1 MGVVDDG
8 PHHEVGEG
16 GEGWSDVS
24 PLVVQG
30 LLGLSV
36 QQVCCGGQHAAVL
49 TDCGE
54 IFTWGRGGFGRLG
67 HGNREG
73 LDSPRRIEALEGI
86 PCVQVA
92 CGFAYTAAV
101 TASGELYTWGAG
113 ENGRL
118 GLGDVADRHTPSRV
132 EGLHSKVKEVYAGSV
147 HSCVLTRE
155 GTVYA
160 FGKHEYTGHGDH
172 EDVLDP
178 RLIPTFSGGS
188 GALVRQISVG
198 PGGYHTMA
206 LTCQGQVYAW
216 GHNRVAQLGIGNSF
230 TVPRNM
236 EGAYF
241 LPSPQLVESL
251 VGMNIVKVVAGWG
264 HSAALTVDGQLY
276 VCGRNYQ
283 GQLGLGSPQGFPQNE
298 RGHPFQADFCLID
311 RLQHLKIKQIA
322 CGGEHSVA
330 VAENGEVRK
339 GRDACYLCVYKRE
352 RKVCVILCVRERG

>member
-1 MGVVDDG
+1 
-8 PHHEVGEG
+8 
-16 GEGWSDVS
+16 
-24 PLVVQG
+24 
-30 LLGLSV
+30 
-36 QQVCCGGQHAAVL
+36 
-49 TDCGE
+49 
-54 IFTWGRGGFGRLG
+54 
-67 HGNREG
+67 
-73 LDSPRRIEALEGI
+73 
-86 PCVQVA
+86 
-92 CGFAYTAAV
+92 
-101 TASGELYTWGAG
+101 
-113 ENGRL
+113 
-118 GLGDVADRHTPSRV
+118 
-132 EGLHSKVKEVYAGSV
+132 
-147 HSCVLTRE
+147 
-155 GTVYA
+155 
-160 FGKHEYTGHGDH
+160 
-172 EDVLDP
+172 
-178 RLIPTFSGGS
+178 
-188 GALVRQISVG
+188 
-198 PGGYHTMA
+198 MA

-330 VAENGEVRK
+330 VAENGEVWSFGAGQK
-339 GRDACYLCVYKRE
+339 GQLGHESTTREDFPRLVQALKRTRREIMHVACGNNCTLVLAGGVAFPTLFE
-352 RKVCVILCVRERG
+352 MTAAVVRGNPRLWEDVESLGLLPPSVMDNLNRVVSD